1 MQHIELSDQNV
12 VPLTNIAPNV
22 KGLRILF
29 VNVFVLSDHGKAL
42 IEADEFELC
51 RGPDGKERCPIDG
64 QQQKARSRNTK
75 GRKPTMGAP
84 AITMDVRRV
93 GEKTAVVDIRGEVT
107 AACEPVLMS
116 AYEAAGGGATSR
128 LVLNFAGLEYM
139 NSGGIGML
147 VTLLVRAN
155 RQHQELAAYGLSEH
169 YREIFELTRLDE
181 AITIYDSEESAL
193 NGVVR

>member
-1 MQHIELSDQNV
+1 MS
-12 VPLTNIAPNV
+12 
-22 KGLRILF
+22 
-29 VNVFVLSDHGKAL
+29 
-42 IEADEFELC
+42 
-51 RGPDGKERCPIDG
+51 
-64 QQQKARSRNTK
+64 
-75 GRKPTMGAP
+75 AP

-128 LVLNFAGLEYM
+128 LVLNFGGLEYM

-147 VTLLVRAN
+147 VTLLVRAG
-155 RQHQELAAYGLSEH
+155 RQRQQLAACGLSEH

-181 AITIYDSEESAL
+181 AIAIYADEASAL
-193 NGVVR
+193 ADAVR